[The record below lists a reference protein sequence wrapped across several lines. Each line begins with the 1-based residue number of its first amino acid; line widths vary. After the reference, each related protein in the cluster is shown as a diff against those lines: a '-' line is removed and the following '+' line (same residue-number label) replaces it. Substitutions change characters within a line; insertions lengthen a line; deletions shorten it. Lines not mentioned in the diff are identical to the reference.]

1 MQACQGLNHEVGKDD
16 SFANRP
22 PLSEVLVFIWGST
35 GALFDAGP
43 AFTIAIILVFA
54 LRFLTLLGFFVL
66 ESAHYI
72 HDVLVIFRLLLQERI
87 IVPVDVDQA

>member
-1 MQACQGLNHEVGKDD
+1 MQACQGLNHEVGEDD

-22 PLSEVLVFIWGST
+22 PLGEVLVFIGGLS
-35 GALFDAGP
+35 GVLFDTGP
-43 AFTIAIILVFA
+43 AFTITIILVFA
-54 LRFLTLLGFFVL
+54 LGFLTILEFLVL

-87 IVPVDVDQA
+87 IVPVGVDQA